1 MGIRSTPPSC
11 CCICHYR
18 RRVPCNRLTFC
29 PKQCFVGKLHG
40 TSSTQTTRVR
50 LRVSFPKCNADIH
63 MAYRPPLTSAI
74 AGRQQQLAEP
84 NDAWSRWGD
93 ARRRH
98 SPTCRLAGSLTVNLN
113 RMVATSTFHFRQRK
127 GFLLVDVGRRRVC
140 RPAIGHGQTD
150 NADRLGEA
158 QGGAIPHAYQIR
170 RPEEEVDTVRR
181 PPISRAAAAHVNHLQ
196 SCTAPCSC

>member
-1 MGIRSTPPSC
+1 MAIRSTPPSC

-18 RRVPCNRLTFC
+18 RRVPCNRLTFYQ
-29 PKQCFVGKLHG
+29 KQCFVGKLHG

-63 MAYRPPLTSAI
+63 IAYRPPLTSAI
-74 AGRQQQLAEP
+74 ARRQQQLAEP

-113 RMVATSTFHFRQRK
+113 RMVATSTFHFGQRK
-127 GFLLVDVGRRRVC
+127 GFSWWTWAGDGCAGQQLGMARLIMLIGWERRRAAPSPT
-140 RPAIGHGQTD
+140 RIKS
-150 NADRLGEA
+150 ADQKRK
-158 QGGAIPHAYQIR
+158 
-170 RPEEEVDTVRR
+170 
-181 PPISRAAAAHVNHLQ
+181 
-196 SCTAPCSC
+196 